1 VSERSGPI
9 LAQVTAV
16 ITEALRCHHLTT
28 VTAESKPS
36 STVAV
41 IVAVPEVPV
50 ATAIFLR
57 DALRAKLAFY
67 FANAL
72 IRPSVFGLP
81 QPDAKS

>member
-1 VSERSGPI
+1 M
-9 LAQVTAV
+9 
-16 ITEALRCHHLTT
+16 
-28 VTAESKPS
+28 TAESKPS

-41 IVAVPEVPV
+41 IVAVPELSL

-57 DALRAKLAFY
+57 DALRATLAFY

-81 QPDAKS
+81 QPDVKS